1 MEYLPDFKKNFA
13 TAYLAEEY
21 ERLEKEAVDARASA
35 GTDAELLHMA
45 EEDEAR
51 VRARQTD
58 ILTEIEQI
66 LGKEKEE
73 VIQPISVVMELR
85 AGTGGDEAGLFAA
98 DLLRMYLRYAE
109 RLGWK
114 AEVLSQSDT
123 GVGGM
128 KEVAFQIKGS
138 GAFSKLKFE
147 SGVHRVQRVPAT
159 ESQGRIHTS
168 TATVAVLAE
177 AEEVEIELPD
187 KDLEIETYRSG
198 GAGGQNVQK
207 NETAVRITHLPT
219 GTVAQCQ
226 DERSQLQ
233 NKQRALRILRARLYE
248 LKIREQQAAQDA
260 TRRAQV
266 GSAERSEKIRT
277 YNFPQSRITDHRIG
291 YTTHNLAGVLNGD
304 LEDLIE
310 QLASHEA
317 AERLEA
323 VEA

>member
-1 MEYLPDFKKNFA
+1 
-13 TAYLAEEY
+13 
-21 ERLEKEAVDARASA
+21 
-35 GTDAELLHMA
+35 
-45 EEDEAR
+45 
-51 VRARQTD
+51 
-58 ILTEIEQI
+58 
-66 LGKEKEE
+66 
-73 VIQPISVVMELR
+73 
-85 AGTGGDEAGLFAA
+85 
-98 DLLRMYLRYAE
+98 MYLRYAE
-109 RLGWK
+109 RLRWK

-123 GVGGM
+123 GVGGV
-128 KEVAFQIKGS
+128 KEVVFQIKGS

-177 AEEVEIELPD
+177 AEEVEFELPD

-219 GTVAQCQ
+219 GIVAQCQ

-291 YTTHNLAGVLNGD
+291 YTSHNLAGMLNGD

-317 AERLEA
+317 TERLEA